1 MAPNNN
7 SKLGV
12 VEFHKGFIRDL
23 YSLNTL
29 STDGY
34 GYHDDSETRQDLNSD
49 NAQNLIFHISNC
61 KKFNFT
67 NVNSGSVSFE
77 VLTIN
82 SSTID
87 VNSDAIFNSKF
98 YINNKLS
105 LAMDAY
111 FSSVTN
117 TTNSFDVIGTQTM
130 QTFTIQNAITLANT
144 DVSMKITDS
153 SLKLTHSSGQTSEF
167 YTNCM
172 KCSNSVTCSN
182 TLSVTK
188 PVQVSDSLI
197 GNSGCLLK
205 LSGSKFDPS
214 SAYFF
219 GNFVVNKDCTTNNV
233 YVTNCDLS
241 VADVV
246 TIGNDLKI
254 NQSNTDNVMIF
265 NDSTSQAVLKGRNET
280 KGNQDIVNNYL
291 SGNSNFNKPTDNGY
305 YTPTTECLRFN
316 SGESIA
322 FTDTNNLTHGG
333 PWCVSMWVKNS
344 DYESRG
350 DGGGGDIIFH
360 NDQLE
365 LRLRTQNGKYHDH
378 GVGYREFR
386 ILISNSMG
394 TYNYGHMEVN
404 FLNSPDPLETNEWV
418 HIVVNVKSMD
428 EAVEFYVNGIK
439 QTLPSGMLTAG
450 PIKNWDIH
458 TGVAGYDENGKANS
472 WFHYAVTNSNIITS
486 GDAYSYF
493 NGWVDRIHVFDYAKS
508 ANDIYNLYTYQVAS
522 NEIVLNETW
531 SRNILRSIDYRNI
544 HNDCINDKTN
554 YVLYKSSQETNSW
567 YYLVNTGIRFQVMYA
582 PNGFHYREEI
592 RSSDYYTLD
601 IDNESYNS
609 DTLRNHLDVF
619 DYSNKGPVLRD
630 SSDSYFGIDMN
641 LYNKTNR
648 IFLIPL
654 HNEKVFTNSHTNST
668 KSLNYVTHDGNLPI
682 LNNSS
687 DLGVRK
693 YHYYNWLDQFEYNCE
708 GNSILI
714 NQLGPFGT
722 HTAINLENS
731 NDRLDLGIKAYDIGI
746 RDSFTISLWI
756 QFSQNPISNVVH
768 FIGSDKLRLSF

>member
-205 LSGSKFDPS
+205 LSG
-214 SAYFF
+214 
-219 GNFVVNKDCTTNNV
+219 
-233 YVTNCDLS
+233 
-241 VADVV
+241 
-246 TIGNDLKI
+246 
-254 NQSNTDNVMIF
+254 
-265 NDSTSQAVLKGRNET
+265 
-280 KGNQDIVNNYL
+280 
-291 SGNSNFNKPTDNGY
+291 
-305 YTPTTECLRFN
+305 
-316 SGESIA
+316 
-322 FTDTNNLTHGG
+322 
-333 PWCVSMWVKNS
+333 
-344 DYESRG
+344 
-350 DGGGGDIIFH
+350 
-360 NDQLE
+360 
-365 LRLRTQNGKYHDH
+365 
-378 GVGYREFR
+378 
-386 ILISNSMG
+386 
-394 TYNYGHMEVN
+394 
-404 FLNSPDPLETNEWV
+404 
-418 HIVVNVKSMD
+418 
-428 EAVEFYVNGIK
+428 
-439 QTLPSGMLTAG
+439 
-450 PIKNWDIH
+450 
-458 TGVAGYDENGKANS
+458 
-472 WFHYAVTNSNIITS
+472 
-486 GDAYSYF
+486 
-493 NGWVDRIHVFDYAKS
+493 
-508 ANDIYNLYTYQVAS
+508 
-522 NEIVLNETW
+522 
-531 SRNILRSIDYRNI
+531 
-544 HNDCINDKTN
+544 
-554 YVLYKSSQETNSW
+554 
-567 YYLVNTGIRFQVMYA
+567 
-582 PNGFHYREEI
+582 
-592 RSSDYYTLD
+592 
-601 IDNESYNS
+601 
-609 DTLRNHLDVF
+609 
-619 DYSNKGPVLRD
+619 
-630 SSDSYFGIDMN
+630 
-641 LYNKTNR
+641 
-648 IFLIPL
+648 
-654 HNEKVFTNSHTNST
+654 
-668 KSLNYVTHDGNLPI
+668 
-682 LNNSS
+682 
-687 DLGVRK
+687 
-693 YHYYNWLDQFEYNCE
+693 
-708 GNSILI
+708 
-714 NQLGPFGT
+714 
-722 HTAINLENS
+722 
-731 NDRLDLGIKAYDIGI
+731 
-746 RDSFTISLWI
+746 
-756 QFSQNPISNVVH
+756 
-768 FIGSDKLRLSF
+768 